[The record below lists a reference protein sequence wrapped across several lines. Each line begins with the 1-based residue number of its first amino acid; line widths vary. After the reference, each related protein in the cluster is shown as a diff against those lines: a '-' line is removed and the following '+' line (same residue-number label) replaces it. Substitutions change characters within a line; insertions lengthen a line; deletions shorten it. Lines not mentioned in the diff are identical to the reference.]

1 MSEIKSLV
9 WTKTA
14 AGYTATGETGR
25 FYSIVRHN
33 GQFRLAGGG
42 GHADQTLGTLKFL
55 KAKCDEIE
63 YAVVTD
69 ARTEADEQAREDRA
83 KALKAFGGQYKTP
96 ANTTAEEDAVK
107 AERKPSVLSKLVK
120 PVAEPTAPHLI
131 VKARAGTGKTTTLV
145 GALEVLWGRTPR
157 TAKGDPIVPSPQQR
171 AVWDAVALS
180 KGAKKVAFV
189 AFNVSIK
196 DELQRRVPPGCEAM
210 TSHGLGN
217 RALRSAFG
225 NLRLDKGR
233 VDTILEE
240 MLEKDVWTLRRQHG
254 PMVTAVKELVS
265 MCKANLKEGTPDE
278 LDELVAHYEI
288 ELDGTKAQVYD
299 LVPQVLDRCKEFGRD
314 RAMDFD
320 DMVWGPVALDLPMP
334 KYDLL
339 MVDECLPGWTPVM
352 VGDGSSKEIKDVEVG
367 DVVRSYDT
375 STGRAK
381 NCKVTAVQ
389 RVPNRKPLVKV
400 TVKQNHRTGTN
411 RKRNFVVCT
420 TDHKLWTVNRG
431 WVEAGQIQLDDV
443 VVVETAAPTT
453 QKGKISAAGRDR
465 LSEIH
470 VGNEKGS
477 GHGASAEEFNRIKG
491 GNGRGPTTPQ
501 RLLLEALGAGWQA
514 EYVVALGGRYDGYP
528 TNYKIDVANPRH
540 KIAIEIDGNSH
551 RGKELLDA
559 KKDEYLRANGWTVYR
574 VTNRQIARDFA
585 GVLQDVCPDGTSC
598 PMPATVTAVE
608 PTYITEHYVYD
619 ITVEDC
625 HNFYANGILV
635 HNCQDLNRA
644 QQALVRKA
652 AKRLVLCG
660 DDRQAIYGFAGADS
674 DSLPR
679 MEAELG
685 ATGQGCEVL
694 PLTVTR
700 RCGKRIV
707 AEAAAIVPDFEA
719 HESNGEG
726 LVRRSVWDGESKAC
740 YRNEARDGDMLLCRV
755 NAPLV
760 QECFWFLKN
769 GRKASIQGRNVGE
782 GLIRLVR
789 KVTDDDDTTPATR
802 LVELLGRWLDEE
814 TRKEQAKKNPDDDR
828 LINLGDR
835 HDCIVVFTEGAGTA
849 GDVVRKI
856 EEVFTDDKAKPGIRL
871 SSIHRAKGLEAR
883 RVFLLEPERATV
895 PHPMAKTAW
904 QVGQEFNLRYVAIT
918 RAIEELVYVS

>member
-1 MSEIKSLV
+1 LV

-339 MVDECLPGWTPVM
+339 MVDE
-352 VGDGSSKEIKDVEVG
+352 
-367 DVVRSYDT
+367 
-375 STGRAK
+375 A
-381 NCKVTAVQ
+381 
-389 RVPNRKPLVKV
+389 
-400 TVKQNHRTGTN
+400 
-411 RKRNFVVCT
+411 
-420 TDHKLWTVNRG
+420 
-431 WVEAGQIQLDDV
+431 
-443 VVVETAAPTT
+443 
-453 QKGKISAAGRDR
+453 
-465 LSEIH
+465 
-470 VGNEKGS
+470 
-477 GHGASAEEFNRIKG
+477 
-491 GNGRGPTTPQ
+491 
-501 RLLLEALGAGWQA
+501 
-514 EYVVALGGRYDGYP
+514 
-528 TNYKIDVANPRH
+528 
-540 KIAIEIDGNSH
+540 
-551 RGKELLDA
+551 
-559 KKDEYLRANGWTVYR
+559 
-574 VTNRQIARDFA
+574 
-585 GVLQDVCPDGTSC
+585 
-598 PMPATVTAVE
+598 
-608 PTYITEHYVYD
+608 
-619 ITVEDC
+619 
-625 HNFYANGILV
+625 
-635 HNCQDLNRA
+635 QDLNRA